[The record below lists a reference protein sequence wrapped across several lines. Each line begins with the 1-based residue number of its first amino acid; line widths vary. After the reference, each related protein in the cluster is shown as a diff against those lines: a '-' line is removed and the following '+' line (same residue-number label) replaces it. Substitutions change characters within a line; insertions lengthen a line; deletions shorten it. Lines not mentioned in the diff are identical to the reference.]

1 MSQNHVSKI
10 EHALT
15 FGMTII
21 ALYSVLTHKN
31 EYEAVGI
38 SIIYY
43 LYDISKTTPD
53 FIIHH
58 ILSIH
63 ICFIGAYL
71 KYNNFST
78 DQSRK
83 LLLNLEITTP
93 IYLLA
98 VYYNNIFTKMLFTL
112 CFIYFRLYKQYNLLN
127 HIETQNEF
135 NNLNIPIY
143 FPYMIYYCMFG
154 LNMYWL
160 TIHIKK
166 ACKPFKDPY
175 YIFCHKIIP
184 FIRPLNLSIINFYST
199 LSNYLYHEDVYSAIM
214 NDKPKKQLMVY
225 SFVNSIVSI
234 SSIEPCFYK
243 YSMPV
248 HIIKLIFQL
257 DDMIPIG
264 IDTCFYFSVDAI
276 IIYYICLLFKLMKP
290 FYNLNPLVIHILL
303 IILRQYSK
311 V

>member
-1 MSQNHVSKI
+1 
-10 EHALT
+10 
-15 FGMTII
+15 
-21 ALYSVLTHKN
+21 
-31 EYEAVGI
+31 
-38 SIIYY
+38 
-43 LYDISKTTPD
+43 
-53 FIIHH
+53 
-58 ILSIH
+58 
-63 ICFIGAYL
+63 
-71 KYNNFST
+71 
-78 DQSRK
+78 
-83 LLLNLEITTP
+83 
-93 IYLLA
+93 
-98 VYYNNIFTKMLFTL
+98 
-112 CFIYFRLYKQYNLLN
+112 
-127 HIETQNEF
+127 
-135 NNLNIPIY
+135 
-143 FPYMIYYCMFG
+143 
-154 LNMYWL
+154 
-160 TIHIKK
+160 
-166 ACKPFKDPY
+166 
-175 YIFCHKIIP
+175 
-184 FIRPLNLSIINFYST
+184 
-199 LSNYLYHEDVYSAIM
+199 M